1 MIMCLDVFI
10 ILILTQIYKFITIP
24 NCGMCL
30 KLHAFTILTSDS
42 AFITNHDYD
51 INMINA

>member
-1 MIMCLDVFI
+1 MIVCLEVFI
-10 ILILTQIYKFITIP
+10 ILILTQICMFITIP

-30 KLHAFTILTSDS
+30 ELHAFTILTSDS
-42 AFITNHDYD
+42 AFTTNHDYD